1 MKLLYLDCFAGI
13 SGDMTIGALLDLGL
27 ELEAL
32 EEALGKLLVEGYELR
47 AFPVNKNGI
56 RATQFQV
63 NLLEKHGKRLADSEY
78 QEVPFQEEVQ
88 PLTAGSTV
96 PQEDSHPHRH
106 LSDILA
112 MIAQSSL
119 PESVKVT
126 AAAIFKR
133 LGEAEAAVHGMPI
146 DQVHLHE
153 VGGVDAIIDI
163 VGTVIG
169 LELLGVEEIIAS
181 PLPLGSGFV
190 RSTHGILPVPAPATA
205 ALLQNVPVYSGP
217 GPGELV
223 TPTGA
228 AIVTT
233 LAKQF
238 GPMPP
243 MRVTGVGYGSGT
255 RQREYPN
262 VLRAF
267 LGEVDESMAQKS
279 GSEIPSRNPYPEQ
292 HLGPPVASGYHES
305 PSVMIEANLDDM
317 NPQFFAPLLDHLLEA
332 GALDATLT
340 QLQMKKGRPGVLL
353 QVLAFP
359 TSLDE
364 LLKIIFSESTTIGAR
379 SYPVLKHMLQRES
392 RPVETPYGT
401 VQVKVARLGGQV
413 MTVAPEFEDCHR
425 LAEKHRVPIKD
436 IYAHALS
443 AYHQQIFPSSDPTS
457 KA

>member
-32 EEALGKLLVEGYELR
+32 EEALRKLPVEGYELR
-47 AFPVNKNGI
+47 AFPVNKNGVQ
-56 RATQFQV
+56 ATQFQV

-78 QEVPFQEEVQ
+78 QEVPFQEEAQ
-88 PLTAGSTV
+88 PLLPGSTAHR
-96 PQEDSHPHRH
+96 EDPHPHRH

-119 PESVKVT
+119 PESVRAT

-238 GPMPP
+238 GPMPL

-267 LGEVDESMAQKS
+267 LGEVDESVAQKS
-279 GSEIPSRNPYPEQ
+279 GGKIPGRNPYPEQ
-292 HLGPPVASGYHES
+292 HAGPQVASGYHES

-317 NPQFFAPLLDHLLEA
+317 NPQFFAPLLDHLFEA

-340 QLQMKKGRPGVLL
+340 PLQMKKGRPGVQL
-353 QVLAFP
+353 QVLAYP

-364 LLKIIFSESTTIGAR
+364 LLKIIFTESTTIGAR

-392 RPVETPYGT
+392 HPVETPYGS

-413 MTVAPEFEDCHR
+413 MTVAPEFEDCRR
-425 LAEKHRVPIKD
+425 LAEKHQVPIKD
-436 IYAHALS
+436 IYALALS
-443 AYHQQIFPSSDPTS
+443 AYHQQTAASSESTS